1 MYFESKANMNVM
13 LIWKILYIKQIFTLV
28 YFLFLFYL
36 IRNITLKY
44 LHRSTYDYD
53 PVSLSEAVQSR
64 ILSACQHYYSR
75 QCGAT
80 KL

>member
-1 MYFESKANMNVM
+1 MNVM

-53 PVSLSEAVQSR
+53 PVSLSEIVQSR
-64 ILSACQHYYSR
+64 ILSAC
-75 QCGAT
+75 
-80 KL
+80 